1 MYSILEPI
9 LNFIRVNVDETDNL
23 SVLCQMNNRRSRE
36 EIRAK
41 GKGYYHFCTD
51 GLKTGNLFYSAAQF
65 SYGMILIG
73 LLALKYSLKIY
84 AFVLMPNHIHI
95 VLSGTG
101 ENCLKAFDYFKYKVS
116 LRLKKDGYSPLP
128 DDYGF
133 ILKEIPDKD
142 SMKSEL
148 AYVLR
153 NPLEKD
159 YSTIAGY
166 VWGTGWLYHSGISVY
181 ISGKRVDEMSKREV
195 TRLTGTELALP
206 GHWRLHPDL
215 GLLPGGFVDTSLVK
229 RLFPAAKDFEV
240 AMVKDFESFVRTARA
255 LNEDI
260 EFSMTE
266 IKSIVNLTL
275 QNNFKGKSLSELTQD
290 AKCKL
295 AVILGSK
302 YGLTPY
308 EISQGIYLK
317 ESIVRQVISA
327 KEYRKFTQTPAI

>member
-1 MYSILEPI
+1 MK
-9 LNFIRVNVDETDNL
+9 
-23 SVLCQMNNRRSRE
+23 NRRLRE

-41 GKGYYHFCTD
+41 GNGYYHFCTD
-51 GLKTGNLFYSAAQF
+51 GLKTGNLFYNAAQLSF
-65 SYGMILIG
+65 GMILIG
-73 LLALKYSLKIY
+73 LLVLKYNLKVY
-84 AFVLMPNHIHI
+84 AFVLMPNHIHVI
-95 VLSGTG
+95 LSGTG

-116 LRLKKDGYSPLP
+116 LRLKKDGFPPLP

-133 ILKEIPDKD
+133 ILREIPDKD

-166 VWGTGWLYHSGISVY
+166 VWGTGWLYHSGISEY
-181 ISGKRVDEMSKREV
+181 ISGKRVDEMSEREV

-206 GHWRLHPDL
+206 GHWRLHPVL
-215 GLLPGGFVDTSLVK
+215 GLLPGSFVDMSLAK

-260 EFSMTE
+260 EFSSSE

-275 QNNFKGKSLSELTQD
+275 QNNFKGSSLNDLTQD

-302 YGLTPY
+302 YGLSSY

-317 ESIVRQVISA
+317 ESIVRQVLSA
-327 KEYRKFTQTPAI
+327 KEYRNLTRTPTI